1 MYIDLIAT
9 SPKFQK
15 TGVAKSMMNFAVKN
29 INFRNFEIEV
39 GTQKKI
45 IIQLFFIKK

>member
-9 SPKFQK
+9 SPKFQ
-15 TGVAKSMMNFAVKN
+15 TGSKINDEFCGKKN

-39 GTQKKI
+39 GTQKI